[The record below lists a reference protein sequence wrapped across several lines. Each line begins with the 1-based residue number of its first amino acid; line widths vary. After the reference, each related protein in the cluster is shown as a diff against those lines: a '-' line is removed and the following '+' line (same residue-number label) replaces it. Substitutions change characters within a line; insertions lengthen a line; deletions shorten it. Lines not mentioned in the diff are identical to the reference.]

1 MKLKDGFILN
11 KVGGAYLAVAVGERA
26 DEFRALV
33 KLNAT
38 GAFLWEQ
45 LAAGERGACEL
56 ADALGL
62 KGYKVAFDEKAIK
75 TVSKN
80 SFSERYGARNMRRYI
95 QSHVEDKI
103 ADAVV
108 SSEKKIALINISG
121 NEELT
126 DTVITCV

>member
-56 ADALGL
+56 ADALVG
-62 KGYKVAFDEKAIK
+62 E
-75 TVSKN
+75 
-80 SFSERYGARNMRRYI
+80 YGITAE
-95 QSHVEDKI
+95 QAL
-103 ADAVV
+103 ADA
-108 SSEKKIALINISG
+108 EKFEAALRSG
-121 NEELT
+121 GLLDE
-126 DTVITCV
+126 